1 MPLKIGLVGCGAIG
15 TEIAKAIDSGEI
27 DANLVAVC
35 DHNPATANALIDS
48 LQAKPIKAKLDELV
62 SLSDLVVEAAS
73 QKAVP
78 AIALAALE
86 KGKSLMIMSVGALAD
101 QELYRKLKNM
111 AKEHDSRVYIPSGA
125 ISGLDGLKSASIG
138 TIRKVTLTTTKNP
151 KGLEG
156 APYILEK
163 KIDLGAL
170 TKATVIFEGTAAE
183 AVKAFPANVNV
194 AATICLA
201 AREGEVRVKI
211 IADPNIQVN
220 RHEIVVEGDFGQ
232 IYTKVENVP
241 FPRNPKTSYLA
252 ALSAIATLR
261 SIVEPLKIGT

>member
-35 DHNPATANALIDS
+35 DHNPETAIALIDS
-48 LQAKPIKAKLDELV
+48 LRAKPIKAKLEELV

-78 AIALAALE
+78 AIAIAALE
-86 KGKSLMIMSVGALAD
+86 KGKSLMIMSVGALVD
-101 QELYRKLKNM
+101 QELYRKLKNL
-111 AKEHDSRVYIPSGA
+111 AKEHYSRIYIPSGA

-151 KGLEG
+151 KGLKG

-163 KIDLGAL
+163 EIDLGAL
-170 TKATVIFEGTAAE
+170 TEAKLIFEGTAAE

>member
-78 AIALAALE
+78 AIAIAALE

-101 QELYRKLKNM
+101 QELYRKLKNL

>member
-15 TEIAKAIDSGEI
+15 TEIAKALDNGEI

-35 DHNPATANALIDS
+35 DHNPATAIALIDS
-48 LQAKPIKAKLDELV
+48 LRAKPIKAKLDELV
-62 SLSDLVVEAAS
+62 TLSDLVVEAAS

-78 AIALAALE
+78 AIAIAALE
-86 KGKSLMIMSVGALAD
+86 KGKSLMIMSVGALVD
-101 QELYRKLKNM
+101 QELYRKLKNL

-170 TKATVIFEGTAAE
+170 TGATVIFEGTAAE

-211 IADPNIQVN
+211 IADPDIQVN
-220 RHEIVVEGDFGQ
+220 RHEIVAEGDFGQ

>member
-35 DHNPATANALIDS
+35 DHNPETAIALIDS
-48 LQAKPIKAKLDELV
+48 LRAKPIKAKLEELV

-78 AIALAALE
+78 AIAIAALE
-86 KGKSLMIMSVGALAD
+86 KGKSLMIMSVGALVD
-101 QELYRKLKNM
+101 QELYRKLKNL

-151 KGLEG
+151 KGLKG

-163 KIDLGAL
+163 EIDLGAL
-170 TKATVIFEGTAAE
+170 TEAKLIFEGTAAE

>member
-35 DHNPATANALIDS
+35 DHNSATAIALIDS
-48 LQAKPIKAKLDELV
+48 LRAKPIKAKLEELT

-78 AIALAALE
+78 AIAVAALE
-86 KGKSLMIMSVGALAD
+86 KGKNLMIMSVGALVD
-101 QELYRKLKNM
+101 QELYRKLKNL
-111 AKEHDSRVYIPSGA
+111 AKEHGSRVYIPSGA

-151 KGLEG
+151 NGLVG
-156 APYILEK
+156 APYVLEQ

-170 TKATVIFEGTAAE
+170 TEATVIFEGTATE

-201 AREGEVRVKI
+201 AREGVVQVKI
-211 IADPNIQVN
+211 IADPNIKVN

-232 IYTKVENVP
+232 IHTKVENVP

>member
-35 DHNPATANALIDS
+35 DHNPETAIALIDS
-48 LQAKPIKAKLDELV
+48 LRAKPIKAKLEELV

-78 AIALAALE
+78 AIAIAALE
-86 KGKSLMIMSVGALAD
+86 KGKSLMIMSVGALVD
-101 QELYRKLKNM
+101 QELYRKLKNL

-151 KGLEG
+151 KGLKG

-170 TKATVIFEGTAAE
+170 TEATLIFEGTAAE

>member
-15 TEIAKAIDSGEI
+15 TEIAKAIDCGEI

-35 DHNPATANALIDS
+35 DHNPATAIALIDG
-48 LQAKPIKAKLDELV
+48 LRAKPIKAKLEELV

-78 AIALAALE
+78 AIAIAVLE

-101 QELYRKLKNM
+101 QELYRKLKNL

-163 KIDLGAL
+163 NIDLGAL
-170 TKATVIFEGTAAE
+170 TEATVIFEGTAAE
-183 AVKAFPANVNV
+183 AVKGFPANVNV

-211 IADPNIQVN
+211 IADPKIQVN
-220 RHEIVVEGDFGQ
+220 RHEIVAEGDFGQ